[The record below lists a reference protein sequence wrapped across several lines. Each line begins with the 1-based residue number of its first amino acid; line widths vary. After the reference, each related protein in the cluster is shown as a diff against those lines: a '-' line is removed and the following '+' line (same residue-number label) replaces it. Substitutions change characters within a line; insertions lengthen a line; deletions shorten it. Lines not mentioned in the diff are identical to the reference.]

1 MKNVVYVE
9 QSNKKCRLFFAI
21 MMLLHGLHGVLYAFV
36 TYENQVIN
44 FIRFGLILL
53 VSLVLIVLCVSSN
66 KNLMATTSI
75 VLISPALLNNIY
87 YLIDYM
93 QSEYNYVPFIIV
105 SVVGLFLSIISI
117 ILIIVFSKNQISILK
132 VLTNTFLVINFGL
145 SGFLLVFRGGF
156 FTFGE
161 IVYWIEKVISALTLL
176 GPIWIVSV
184 TYKKVNKITE
194 EGLIKENQVAQQSNV
209 SKSSIITENNDS
221 VKVVKEYKKLLD
233 SGIITQEEFD
243 MKKKE
248 LLKL

>member
-36 TYENQVIN
+36 TYEKNQVIN

-75 VLISPALLNNIY
+75 VLILPALLNNIY

-93 QSEYNYVPFIIV
+93 QSEYNYVPFIIL

-117 ILIIVFSKNQISILK
+117 ILIIIFSKNK
-132 VLTNTFLVINFGL
+132 
-145 SGFLLVFRGGF
+145 
-156 FTFGE
+156 
-161 IVYWIEKVISALTLL
+161 SA
-176 GPIWIVSV
+176 
-184 TYKKVNKITE
+184 Y
-194 EGLIKENQVAQQSNV
+194 
-209 SKSSIITENNDS
+209 
-221 VKVVKEYKKLLD
+221 
-233 SGIITQEEFD
+233 
-243 MKKKE
+243 
-248 LLKL
+248 

>member
-1 MKNVVYVE
+1 M
-9 QSNKKCRLFFAI
+9 
-21 MMLLHGLHGVLYAFV
+21 
-36 TYENQVIN
+36 
-44 FIRFGLILL
+44 
-53 VSLVLIVLCVSSN
+53 
-66 KNLMATTSI
+66 
-75 VLISPALLNNIY
+75 
-87 YLIDYM
+87 
-93 QSEYNYVPFIIV
+93 
-105 SVVGLFLSIISI
+105 
-117 ILIIVFSKNQISILK
+117 
-132 VLTNTFLVINFGL
+132 VINFGL

-194 EGLIKENQVAQQSNV
+194 EGLIKENQVVQQSNV
-209 SKSSIITENNDS
+209 SKSSIITENNNS
-221 VKVVKEYKKLLD
+221 VKVIKEYKKLLD